1 MKSLFKDRV
10 VSDLS
15 SDKFLDNTWFH
26 VIHLLSILN
35 VVSSSYC
42 EPENVNLGF
51 MYQKNQELTCSQHAC
66 RVQDNNRISW

>member
-42 EPENVNLGF
+42 EPENVKLGF
-51 MYQKNQELTCSQHAC
+51 II
-66 RVQDNNRISW
+66 R